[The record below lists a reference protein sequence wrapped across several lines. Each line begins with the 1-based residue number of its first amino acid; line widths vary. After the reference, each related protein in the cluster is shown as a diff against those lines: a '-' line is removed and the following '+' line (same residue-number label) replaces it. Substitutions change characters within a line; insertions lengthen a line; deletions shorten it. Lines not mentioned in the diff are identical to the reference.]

1 MPSPSL
7 RPLLAA
13 TLLALTTVA
22 MPARADCPGAE
33 SFIEKAAD
41 RTLAILNA
49 PGAKDE
55 QRLAGMSGLLF
66 EVADIPLIARIVL
79 GRHWRSAT
87 EAQRAAYLDA
97 FRVYALDSLAYRFA
111 RLGGEVGLRPLG
123 RCVEDGKDALV
134 ASEATLPSRPQ
145 PVRIDWRVRD
155 EDGDY
160 RLIDVAIEGVS
171 MVVSN
176 RSEFDSVVGRQ
187 GLDALIAQIRGK
199 SQARS

>member
-1 MPSPSL
+1 MSSQL
-7 RPLLAA
+7 CRLLVVLVIAGWTATAA
-13 TLLALTTVA
+13 
-22 MPARADCPGAE
+22 PARADCPGAE
-33 SFIEKAAD
+33 AFIQDAAD

-49 PGAKDE
+49 PGATDQ
-55 QRLAGMSGLLF
+55 QRLDGMSKLLF

-87 EAQRAAYLDA
+87 EEQRADYLDA

-111 RLGGEVGLRPLG
+111 RLGGEVGLRLLG

-134 ASEATLPSRPQ
+134 ATEASLPNRPQ

-155 EDGDY
+155 ESGDY

-176 RSEFDSVVGRQ
+176 RSEFDSVIGRQ
-187 GLDALIAQIRGK
+187 GLDGLIAQIRGK
-199 SQARS
+199 SAERS